1 MVGPPK
7 CLRNSGA
14 LEVVRE
20 SIPKIDAI
28 SFFADIEHK
37 CVDEGHDNETLLQ
50 IGFLDEC
57 LTVVLGGSSCLRAS
71 PRWIA
76 AASKRSPR
84 LEFLV

>member
-1 MVGPPK
+1 MSCDIVCKDMASLLNELFGVSLG
-7 CLRNSGA
+7 CHDD
-14 LEVVRE
+14 E
-20 SIPKIDAI
+20 S
-28 SFFADIEHK
+28 
-37 CVDEGHDNETLLQ
+37 LLQ

-76 AASKRSPR
+76 AASERSPR